1 MKWNDDKSLL
11 LTRVCVWL
19 SAAALVLL
27 CVSAPWLFSW
37 FIQKRLILPPQSR
50 DYFLVT
56 TYTVAV
62 PAVVTLY
69 MMNRLLANIRKE
81 EVFTEKNTRY
91 LRGMSWCCLAAGLIF
106 LVSSFYYLPFFAL
119 CAAAIFMALIL
130 RVIKNVFAQA
140 EEIKKENDYTI

>member
-19 SAAALVLL
+19 SAVALVLL

-62 PAVVTLY
+62 PAAIALY

-119 CAAAIFMALIL
+119 CATAVFMALIL

>member
-1 MKWNDDKSLL
+1 MKRNDDKSLL

-119 CAAAIFMALIL
+119 CAAAVFMALIL

>member
-1 MKWNDDKSLL
+1 MKWNDDKSVLL
-11 LTRVCVWL
+11 NRVCVWL

-62 PAVVTLY
+62 PAAVTLY

-119 CAAAIFMALIL
+119 CAAAVFMALIL

>member
-50 DYFLVT
+50 DYFLVS

-62 PAVVTLY
+62 PAAVTLY

-119 CAAAIFMALIL
+119 CAAAVFMALIL

>member
-19 SAAALVLL
+19 SAVALVLL

-62 PAVVTLY
+62 PAAVALY

-119 CAAAIFMALIL
+119 CAAAVFMALIL

>member
-19 SAAALVLL
+19 SAVALVLL
-27 CVSAPWLFSW
+27 CVSAPWLFFW
-37 FIQKRLILPPQSR
+37 FIQKRLTLPPQSR

-62 PAVVTLY
+62 PAAIALY

-119 CAAAIFMALIL
+119 CAAAVFMALIL

>member
-1 MKWNDDKSLL
+1 MKWNDDKSML

-19 SAAALVLL
+19 SAVALVLL

-62 PAVVTLY
+62 PAAVALY

-119 CAAAIFMALIL
+119 CAAAVFMALIL

>member
-1 MKWNDDKSLL
+1 MKRNDDKSLL

-62 PAVVTLY
+62 PAAIALY

-81 EVFTEKNTRY
+81 EVFTETNTRD

-119 CAAAIFMALIL
+119 CAAAVFMALIL

>member
-1 MKWNDDKSLL
+1 MKWTDDKSLL

-62 PAVVTLY
+62 PAAIALY

-119 CAAAIFMALIL
+119 CAAAVFMALIL

>member
-62 PAVVTLY
+62 PAAVTLY

-81 EVFTEKNTRY
+81 AVFTEKNTRY

-119 CAAAIFMALIL
+119 CAAAVFMALIL

>member
-19 SAAALVLL
+19 SAVALVLL

-62 PAVVTLY
+62 PAAIALY

-81 EVFTEKNTRY
+81 EVFTEKNTRC

-106 LVSSFYYLPFFAL
+106 LASSFYYLPFFAL
-119 CAAAIFMALIL
+119 CAAAVFMALIL

>member
-1 MKWNDDKSLL
+1 MAQCCS
-11 LTRVCVWL
+11 
-19 SAAALVLL
+19 LVLL

-62 PAVVTLY
+62 PAAVTLY

-119 CAAAIFMALIL
+119 CAAAVFMALIL

>member
-91 LRGMSWCCLAAGLIF
+91 L
-106 LVSSFYYLPFFAL
+106 
-119 CAAAIFMALIL
+119 FMIH
-130 RVIKNVFAQA
+130 
-140 EEIKKENDYTI
+140 

>member
-62 PAVVTLY
+62 PAAIALY

-119 CAAAIFMALIL
+119 CAAAVFMALIL
-130 RVIKNVFAQA
+130 GVIKNVLAPA
-140 EEIKKENDYTI
+140 EEINKENDYTI

>member
-19 SAAALVLL
+19 SAVALVLL

-62 PAVVTLY
+62 PAAIALY

-119 CAAAIFMALIL
+119 CAAAVFMALIL

-140 EEIKKENDYTI
+140 EER

>member
-19 SAAALVLL
+19 SAVALVLL

-62 PAVVTLY
+62 PAAVALY

-81 EVFTEKNTRY
+81 ELFTEKNTRY

-119 CAAAIFMALIL
+119 CAAAVFMALIL

>member
-62 PAVVTLY
+62 PAAIAFY

-119 CAAAIFMALIL
+119 CAAAVFMALIL

>member
-62 PAVVTLY
+62 PAAVALY

-119 CAAAIFMALIL
+119 CAAAVFMALIL

>member
-119 CAAAIFMALIL
+119 CAAAVFMALIL

>member
-62 PAVVTLY
+62 PAAVTLY

-119 CAAAIFMALIL
+119 CAAAVFMALIL

>member
-62 PAVVTLY
+62 PAAVTLY

-119 CAAAIFMALIL
+119 CAAAVFMALIL

-140 EEIKKENDYTI
+140 EEIKKEHDYTI

>member
-19 SAAALVLL
+19 SAEALVLL

-62 PAVVTLY
+62 PAAVTLY

-119 CAAAIFMALIL
+119 CAAAVFMALIL

>member
-1 MKWNDDKSLL
+1 MKWNDNKSLL
-11 LTRVCVWL
+11 LTRGCVWL

-27 CVSAPWLFSW
+27 CVSAPWLFYW

-119 CAAAIFMALIL
+119 CAAAVFMALIL

>member
-19 SAAALVLL
+19 SAVALVLL

-62 PAVVTLY
+62 PAAIALY

-91 LRGMSWCCLAAGLIF
+91 LRGMSWCCLAAGLIYQ
-106 LVSSFYYLPFFAL
+106 VSSFYYLPFFAL
-119 CAAAIFMALIL
+119 CAAAVFMALIL

>member
-56 TYTVAV
+56 TYTVTV
-62 PAVVTLY
+62 PAAVTLY

-119 CAAAIFMALIL
+119 CAAAVFMALIL

>member
-19 SAAALVLL
+19 SAVALVLL

-62 PAVVTLY
+62 PAAVTLY

-119 CAAAIFMALIL
+119 CAAAVFMALIL

>member
-37 FIQKRLILPPQSR
+37 FIQKRLILPPQGR

-62 PAVVTLY
+62 PAAVTLY

-119 CAAAIFMALIL
+119 CAAAVFMALIL

>member
-91 LRGMSWCCLAAGLIF
+91 LREMSWCCLAAGLIF

-119 CAAAIFMALIL
+119 CAAAVFMALIL

>member
-62 PAVVTLY
+62 PAAVTLY

-91 LRGMSWCCLAAGLIF
+91 LRGMSWCCLAAGMIF

-119 CAAAIFMALIL
+119 CAAAVFMALIL
-130 RVIKNVFAQA
+130 RVIKYVFAQA
-140 EEIKKENDYTI
+140 EEIMKENDYTI

>member
-19 SAAALVLL
+19 SAVALVLL

-62 PAVVTLY
+62 PAAVALY

-119 CAAAIFMALIL
+119 CVAAVFMALIL

>member
-1 MKWNDDKSLL
+1 MKWNDNKSLL

-62 PAVVTLY
+62 PAAIALY

-119 CAAAIFMALIL
+119 CAAAVFMALIL

>member
-62 PAVVTLY
+62 PAAIALY
-69 MMNRLLANIRKE
+69 MMNQLLANIRKE

-119 CAAAIFMALIL
+119 CAAAVFMALIL

>member
-62 PAVVTLY
+62 PAAVTLY

-81 EVFTEKNTRY
+81 EVFIEKNTRY

-119 CAAAIFMALIL
+119 CAAAVFMALIL

>member
-11 LTRVCVWL
+11 LTRACVWL

-27 CVSAPWLFSW
+27 CVGAPWFFSW
-37 FIQKRLILPPQSR
+37 FIQKRLILPPHSR

-62 PAVVTLY
+62 PAAVALY

-119 CAAAIFMALIL
+119 CAAAVFMALIL

>member
-11 LTRVCVWL
+11 RTRVCVWL

-62 PAVVTLY
+62 PAAVTLY

-119 CAAAIFMALIL
+119 CAAAVFMALIL

>member
-1 MKWNDDKSLL
+1 MKRNDDKSLL

-62 PAVVTLY
+62 PAAIALY

-119 CAAAIFMALIL
+119 CAAAVFMALIL

>member
-62 PAVVTLY
+62 PAAIALY

-119 CAAAIFMALIL
+119 CAAAVFMALIL
-130 RVIKNVFAQA
+130 LVIKNVFAQA